1 MSKVKPE
8 MKRIYATIA
17 LGLGWLLFIALW
29 LFYLVAQ
36 YSILQNIAIFIISIV
51 IVAAIAVTLWVP
63 WAMKQAV

>member
-51 IVAAIAVTLWVP
+51 IVAAIAVALWVP

>member
-1 MSKVKPE
+1 

-51 IVAAIAVTLWVP
+51 IVAAIAVALWVP